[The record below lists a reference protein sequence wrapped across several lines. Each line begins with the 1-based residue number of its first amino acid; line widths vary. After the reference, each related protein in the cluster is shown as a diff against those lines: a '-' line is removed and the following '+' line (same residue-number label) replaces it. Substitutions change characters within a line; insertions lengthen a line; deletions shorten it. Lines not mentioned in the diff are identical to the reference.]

1 MGVPAKLAAA
11 FLTSPEPLGPVAQL
25 RLRGEIHEVVTA
37 LHLIINQSEILGS
50 PTLVLK
56 L

>member
-1 MGVPAKLAAA
+1 MGVPAKLAVA
-11 FLTSPEPLGPVAQL
+11 FLTSPGPLGPVVQL

-37 LHLIINQSEILGS
+37 LNLTINQSEILGS

-56 L
+56 S